1 MQHLAID
8 LGSKE
13 SHICVRAADG
23 SVLLER
29 KVGTRSLRA
38 FLQRQ
43 PKSRVV
49 LETCSEAFRIADMAI
64 ECAHEVRVVPATL
77 VRSLGVGARRIK
89 TDRRDALVLS
99 EASCRIDLP
108 SVHVPSDVSRHRKM
122 LCSAREELVRCR
134 TALINNVR
142 GWTRTQLIKVRTGDV
157 TTFGKRIRDASLK
170 QADGL
175 PEAIE
180 RTLIMVEAAN
190 EQVALADKEL
200 EQVAHGDPICQLLM
214 SVPGVGPITSIRFVA
229 AIDDLSRFPNAHS
242 IQSFL
247 GLTPGENSSSDR
259 KQRTSITKAGPAAV
273 RRTLIQASWNLRRL
287 RPQDPI
293 CQWALQ
299 IEQRRGKFIA
309 TVAVARKL
317 AGILFAM
324 WRDGSTYQASHT
336 ARP

>member
-13 SHICVRAADG
+13 SHICVRGPDG

-29 KVGTRSLRA
+29 KVGTRSLGS
-38 FLQRQ
+38 FLRGQ

-64 ECAHEVRVVPATL
+64 DLDHEVRVVPATL
-77 VRSLGVGARRIK
+77 VRSLGVGTRGIK

-108 SVHVPSDVSRHRKM
+108 SVHIPSDVSRHRKM
-122 LCSAREELVRCR
+122 LCGTREELVRCR

-157 TTFGKRIRDASLK
+157 TTFGKRVREATEK
-170 QADGL
+170 HPDGL
-175 PEAIE
+175 PQALERALAIVEAI
-180 RTLIMVEAAN
+180 N
-190 EQVALADKEL
+190 EQIAEAEKEL
-200 EQVAHGDPICQLLM
+200 ELTAQDDPTCQLLM
-214 SVPGVGPITSIRFVA
+214 TVPGVGPITSIRFVS
-229 AIDDLSRFPNAHS
+229 AIDELARFPSA
-242 IQSFL
+242 QSVQSYL

-259 KQRTSITKAGPAAV
+259 KQRTSITKAGPPAV
-273 RRTLIQASWNLRRL
+273 RRALIQAAWNLRRL
-287 RPQDPI
+287 RPGDPI
-293 CQWALQ
+293 CRWALQ

-324 WRDGSTYQASHT
+324 WRDGTSY
-336 ARP
+336 RPSLTGQT